1 MLCCERKV
9 DRISLVLYGSPQIFL
24 RKFIKSLVDSFIKS
38 VTIKICFRD
47 GLLIHVKIAKEDYNM
62 DLFNKATKVAREVGN
77 SVVNA
82 GNVLSSATREQT
94 ELANLKIQKSAL
106 DRKME
111 SQYAEIGKRYIAY
124 ISNTFNTRPFDVQDV
139 LEAMQP
145 NLEKLSE
152 IDSQIA
158 DKERVIKE
166 NNAERDKKRAQEQ
179 YEGEKKK
186 LDKARELD
194 VITEEEYQVKLTS
207 AQKKLDN
214 FDLLRKVEMQYDME
228 IITKEEYEEK
238 VKNIL
243 Q

>member
-1 MLCCERKV
+1 
-9 DRISLVLYGSPQIFL
+9 
-24 RKFIKSLVDSFIKS
+24 
-38 VTIKICFRD
+38 
-47 GLLIHVKIAKEDYNM
+47 M

-94 ELANLKIQKSAL
+94 ELANLKIQKTAL
-106 DRKME
+106 ERKME
-111 SQYAEIGKRYIAY
+111 SQYSEIGKRYIAY

-152 IDSQIA
+152 IDAQIGE
-158 DKERVIKE
+158 KEKVIKE

-179 YEGEKKK
+179 FEAEKKK
-186 LDKARELD
+186 LDKARDLD
-194 VITEEEYQVKLTS
+194 VITEEEYEVKLTS
-207 AQKKLDN
+207 ARKKLDN
-214 FDLLRKVEMQYDME
+214 YELLRKVEMQYEMD

-238 VKNIL
+238 VRNIM

>member
-1 MLCCERKV
+1 
-9 DRISLVLYGSPQIFL
+9 
-24 RKFIKSLVDSFIKS
+24 
-38 VTIKICFRD
+38 
-47 GLLIHVKIAKEDYNM
+47 M

-82 GNVLSSATREQT
+82 GNVLSNATREQT

-111 SQYAEIGKRYIAY
+111 GQYAEIGKRYVAY
-124 ISNTFNTRPFDVQDV
+124 ISNMFNTRPFDVQDV
-139 LEAMQP
+139 LDAMQP

-158 DKERVIKE
+158 DKEKAIKE
-166 NNAERDKKRAQEQ
+166 NNAERDRKRAQEQ
-179 YEGEKKK
+179 YEAEKKK

-238 VKNIL
+238 VRNIL